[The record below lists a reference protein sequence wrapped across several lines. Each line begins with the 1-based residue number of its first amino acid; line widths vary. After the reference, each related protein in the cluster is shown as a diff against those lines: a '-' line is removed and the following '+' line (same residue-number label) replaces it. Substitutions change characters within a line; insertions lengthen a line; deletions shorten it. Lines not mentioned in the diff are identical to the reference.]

1 MEGFLPLAPRT
12 IAQFSDSSLTNPP
25 FTQRIKPCVCVW
37 GRGCFYLPRIIP
49 PLHTSCYFFEF
60 FALFIFLHEKTELK
74 KTTFCSTTRLVGRRK
89 MDYLFCVIFFLS
101 LFTEGYGSCAQG
113 FGSGRI
119 CLVLTGPTW
128 EPSTVL
134 YTELDPTSTFLNLYN
149 RNF

>member
-37 GRGCFYLPRIIP
+37 GGGCFYLPRIIP
-49 PLHTSCYFFEF
+49 PLHTSCYFF
-60 FALFIFLHEKTELK
+60 ALFIFPHEKTELK

-101 LFTEGYGSCAQG
+101 LCCKGLRNTLFCKINK
-113 FGSGRI
+113 GRGRWGGREEVVRGVHLSNHKYKI
-119 CLVLTGPTW
+119 
-128 EPSTVL
+128 
-134 YTELDPTSTFLNLYN
+134 
-149 RNF
+149 